1 MMRNILQRP
10 NPWCIV
16 APTRRQWSAFQRD
29 DAPSPR
35 RSRGRT
41 RNYPYDGA
49 AMTMFPAEGPD
60 PPWCPLLG
68 VVTDRRT
75 HFTYPHPGHR
85 CFAKGQPARIGA
97 EQQSAYCLS
106 AAFPTCARFDPSA
119 LDPAASEPRSVPT
132 PSIEPTPAVHPVA
145 SAAQPTV
152 VMYVVGTRD
161 SLARIAKK
169 YSLTVGD
176 LATANGLTEDAVLAD
191 GDRVVIPLEL
201 TASPRARTG
210 SPRATP
216 RPVDGATPRGRSSGS
231 PSDA

>member
-1 MMRNILQRP
+1 
-10 NPWCIV
+10 
-16 APTRRQWSAFQRD
+16 
-29 DAPSPR
+29 
-35 RSRGRT
+35 
-41 RNYPYDGA
+41 
-49 AMTMFPAEGPD
+49 MTMFPTEGPD

-97 EQQSAYCLS
+97 DQQVAYCLS

-119 LDPAASEPRSVPT
+119 LDPTASEPRSVPIS
-132 PSIEPTPAVHPVA
+132 PIEPTPAVNPVA
-145 SAAQPTV
+145 SAAAQPTV

-169 YSLTVGD
+169 YGLTVGD
-176 LATANGLTEDAVLAD
+176 LAMANGLTEDAVLAD
-191 GDRVVIPLEL
+191 GDRVVIPLDL
-201 TASPRARTG
+201 AASPRARTR
-210 SPRATP
+210 SPQATP
-216 RPVDGATPRGRSSGS
+216 QPVDGATQRGRSSRS